1 MALDSARGIMNF
13 EFWILNFELCTS
25 CKLAPAGGRNNN
37 RIQKRIIMSG
47 IDILKIESFIDRLER
62 FVKPNLP
69 TEELISYVTAIVKDA
84 KELIS
89 FGERRLA
96 LDILL
101 ENLIEEKIKIDKD
114 TLSLLDG
121 IDDDEICSSIS
132 YLYSLSES

>member
-1 MALDSARGIMNF
+1 MFGNIGVRAVSSHQRREKKIV
-13 EFWILNFELCTS
+13 
-25 CKLAPAGGRNNN
+25 
-37 RIQKRIIMSG
+37 MSG
-47 IDILKIESFIDRLER
+47 IDILKIENFIDRLER

-69 TEELISYVTAIVKDA
+69 TEELISYVTEIVKDA
-84 KELIS
+84 RELIS

-101 ENLIEEKIKIDKD
+101 ENLLEEKIEIDKE

-121 IDDDEICSSIS
+121 IDDEEICSSVS

>member
-1 MALDSARGIMNF
+1 MNY
-13 EFWILNFELCTS
+13 ELGTS
-25 CKLAPAGGRNNN
+25 CKLAPAGGRIIVYYRVNYCPSRRRNNN

-114 TLSLLDG
+114 TLSLLDD

>member
-1 MALDSARGIMNF
+1 
-13 EFWILNFELCTS
+13 
-25 CKLAPAGGRNNN
+25 
-37 RIQKRIIMSG
+37 MSG

-69 TEELISYVTAIVKDA
+69 TEEFISYVTAIVKDA